1 MFTVAKTSGQL
12 TARRLFGVVALA
24 TALFM
29 TVAPAAG
36 AAPAVNG
43 STDDTLQPALVTTI
57 AGTKRADGS
66 SPLSSC
72 AITLYG
78 YTGYRI
84 CEFDYSYINWG
95 NGNVEWFVVGTNYA
109 IYHIWLNSGGWHSL
123 GGQADRQTPNGA
135 YAYLFG
141 VSTWGTNDLFY
152 CRDWPWSS
160 GWYRC

>member
-1 MFTVAKTSGQL
+1 MLTVTKPSGRAAA
-12 TARRLFGVVALA
+12 TRLLGIAVLVIALCIS
-24 TALFM
+24 
-29 TVAPAAG
+29 VAPLAA
-36 AAPAVNG
+36 ATSADNG
-43 STDDTLQPALVTTI
+43 STNSVQPSVSVTKI
-57 AGTKRADGS
+57 AGTERAGS
-66 SPLSSC
+66 ASTLSSC

-84 CEFDYSYINWG
+84 CGFDYSYINWG

-109 IYHIWLNSGGWHSL
+109 IWHIWLNSGGWHSL

-135 YAYLFG
+135 YTYLYG
-141 VSTWGTNDLFY
+141 VATWGTDDFLW